1 MDRVQDKLN
10 LEAHVWT
17 LSGVFK
23 TCKDRTTKNTNYTTP
38 ASGNATDEEMKQF
51 TNCVTKNLKAIALFP
66 SIIN

>member
-17 LSGVFK
+17 LSAIYK
-23 TCKDRTTKNTNYTTP
+23 NCKDRSIKNANYSNA
-38 ASGNATDEEMKQF
+38 ASGNATDEEIKQF
-51 TNCVTKNLKAIALFP
+51 TNCVTKNLKAVALFP

>member
-17 LSGVFK
+17 LSAIYK
-23 TCKDRTTKNTNYTTP
+23 NCKDRSTKNSNFANA
-38 ASGNATDEEMKQF
+38 ASGTATDDEIKQF

>member
-10 LEAHVWT
+10 LESHVWT
-17 LSGVFK
+17 FSAIFK
-23 TCKDRTTKNTNYTTP
+23 NCKDRASKTTNYANP
-38 ASGNATDEEMKQF
+38 ASANASDEEIKQF

>member
-17 LSGVFK
+17 LSAIYK
-23 TCKDRTTKNTNYTTP
+23 NCKDRSIKNANYSNP
-38 ASGNATDEEMKQF
+38 ASGNATDEEIKQF
-51 TNCVTKNLKAIALFP
+51 TNCVTKNLKAVALFP